1 MKSEQQLCARSA
13 HCSVQRGQLRA
24 ACKLISMP
32 TWTNARRCSSWRN
45 GSRASNSNAISIAP
59 NSTQSSPRSSF
70 RARRPWFTLT
80 QLNGRKAWIRWRFI
94 EPPLGPPIDL
104 WSQTRRENSFAGK
117 RETMRRI
124 LISVAISAAMM
135 TAGSGAKAQVDLSA
149 YADPEGFLDIQ
160 ALTCAQLAGTW
171 QDQADLLSSW
181 YSGWYNGLA
190 KRHYMDIRKGRE
202 AEHEL
207 IVYCK
212 ANPQLRIIQAMDV
225 VFKSM
230 RERMGIKVQ

>member
-1 MKSEQQLCARSA
+1 M
-13 HCSVQRGQLRA
+13 
-24 ACKLISMP
+24 
-32 TWTNARRCSSWRN
+32 
-45 GSRASNSNAISIAP
+45 
-59 NSTQSSPRSSF
+59 
-70 RARRPWFTLT
+70 
-80 QLNGRKAWIRWRFI
+80 RKII
-94 EPPLGPPIDL
+94 
-104 WSQTRRENSFAGK
+104 
-117 RETMRRI
+117 
-124 LISVAISAAMM
+124 ISAAVGLAL
-135 TAGSGAKAQVDLSA
+135 TIGGSGARAQVDLSA

-212 ANPQLRIIQAMDV
+212 ANPQLRIIQAIDV

-230 RERMGIKVQ
+230 RERMGIKAQ